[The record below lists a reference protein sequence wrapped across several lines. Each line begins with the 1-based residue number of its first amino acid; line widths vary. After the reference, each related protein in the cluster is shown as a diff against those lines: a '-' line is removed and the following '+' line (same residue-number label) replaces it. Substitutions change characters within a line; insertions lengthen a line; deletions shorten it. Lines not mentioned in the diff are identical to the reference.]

1 MTYDNFHGA
10 PDLLRPGTS
19 HPGNAHAVLVKDG
32 GAANVPVASPTVIAM
47 RSGNRRPPIVTPT
60 ARAQGTGAQGTS
72 ALGTVTQK
80 SGLRAAAQRGTEAGA
95 VPAKSASAAPHPL
108 PRLLIG
114 VERRAFFQGCLS
126 LWFDGFCPD
135 FRGLV
140 VDDVRTPAAATA
152 LGQAAAMIIGVGPLP
167 GDEGWLDE
175 QVAWLRGR
183 HPRMPVLAIVDDA
196 DQAATDKLVGRFAI
210 QGYIPASTNLEVAAA
225 AARLI
230 VAGGSYFP
238 RMAERAPIR
247 PPAPVATSI
256 MIASRNEDGEDRL
269 TPRETA
275 VLELLSRG
283 TPNKLIAYRL
293 GISLSTAKVHVHNII
308 RKLHARNRTEVALVA
323 QKSRHDHQGVQS
335 TPRPTPGEAI
345 AR

>member
-1 MTYDNFHGA
+1 MAFDNFRSA
-10 PDLLRPGTS
+10 PDLPRPGAS
-19 HPGNAHAVLVKDG
+19 HSGNGHAVLVKDG
-32 GAANVPVASPTVIAM
+32 GPARSPAPGASPTVIAM
-47 RSGNRRPPIVTPT
+47 RSGNRRTAIAAPP
-60 ARAQGTGAQGTS
+60 ARAQG
-72 ALGTVTQK
+72 K
-80 SGLRAAAQRGTEAGA
+80 GLRAAAQRETEASEA
-95 VPAKSASAAPHPL
+95 PAKSAPAAPHRL

-140 VDDVRTPAAATA
+140 VDDLRTPASATV
-152 LGQAAAMIIGVGPLP
+152 LGQAAAMIIGIGPLP
-167 GDEGWLDE
+167 ADEGWLDE
-175 QVAWLRGR
+175 QVTWLRSR

-256 MIASRNEDGEDRL
+256 MLASRNDDGEDRL

-323 QKSRHDHQGVQS
+323 QKSRHDHQGAQAA
-335 TPRPTPGEAI
+335 PRPAPGEAI